1 VVDCVGG
8 KVLGGTWRTIKSGG
22 FLVSLAQPADTAKSA
37 DGVQEGVRSLWVIV
51 EPDVAQLEAIGDLFQ
66 KGLAHEQVDNVWE
79 LKEYEAAW
87 KKVSGGPVRG
97 KVVLR
102 GN

>member
-1 VVDCVGG
+1 
-8 KVLGGTWRTIKSGG
+8 
-22 FLVSLAQPADTAKSA
+22 
-37 DGVQEGVRSLWVIV
+37 LWVIV

-87 KKVSGGPVRG
+87 KKVSGRPARG